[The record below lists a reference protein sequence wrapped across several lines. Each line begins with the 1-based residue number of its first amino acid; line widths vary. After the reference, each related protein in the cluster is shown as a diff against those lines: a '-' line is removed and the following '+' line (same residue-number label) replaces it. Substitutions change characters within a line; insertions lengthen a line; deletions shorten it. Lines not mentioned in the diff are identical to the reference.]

1 MSIYAPDKWVIMKT
15 DVGGTLHYRVLASW
29 YGGYLG
35 SDSWKMSS
43 GIVSYTE
50 TDDLYEFSNESG
62 SLYRCF
68 KSSLGTSM
76 YAYSVFEDYKRSY
89 EDNIFE
95 IISTQE
101 VPLGDMKLQ

>member
-1 MSIYAPDKWVIMKT
+1 MSTYTPDKWVIMKT

-43 GIVSYTE
+43 GIVSIIETE
-50 TDDLYEFSNESG
+50 EEYGFSNESG

-68 KSSLGTSM
+68 KNSLGTSM
-76 YAYSVFEDYKRSY
+76 TTYSVFEDYKRTY
-89 EDNIFE
+89 ENNIFE
-95 IISTQE
+95 IISTQDL
-101 VPLGDMKLQ
+101 PLGDMKL